1 MRSRFP
7 NLGTRAN
14 KYFLYLVRRE
24 ALGIRG
30 EDSPVTARGEAGWFL
45 VYSVSAFL
53 YRLFIVVT
61 ICLFIATKLFFLGV
75 MLALVSIFHSI
86 VWPIIK
92 GIRYFLTHA
101 GLRGH
106 RARGLGVFGAG
117 MAMIC
122 GVVLYLPLPYSTI
135 SQGVVQLPESSF
147 VRALGNGFVS
157 AVNVRPGQA
166 VTQGTSLIEMQDMVL
181 HGRLEAQRKV
191 LGEIVARK
199 RAAEM
204 SDRVQAR
211 LLAEQIRYAQADIAS
226 TERQLRELTIHSG
239 KSGRIIVPRA
249 GDLVGRFVTKGEIL
263 AYVMN
268 PEDLVVRVVVD
279 QDDVDLVRQRT
290 NRITVRRVEDLH
302 NVVEARIVREVP
314 MAQTVLPSAALSTDG
329 GGDIVFAGDVEAP
342 RTFEGM
348 FNFDLALSDT
358 RGAGFV
364 GTRVYVRFDHGT
376 AAPGLRLARQLRQ
389 VFLTHFKI

>member
-1 MRSRFP
+1 MTEALLASLAMVFWVLAEPGLARTIAFNVILIGGVSTVLFNGNPLLRFDGYYALCDALEIP

-24 ALGIRG
+24 ALGTRG

-122 GVVLYLPLPYSTI
+122 GVVLYLPLPYGTI

-157 AVNVRPGQA
+157 VVNVRPGQA

-211 LLAEQIRYAQADIAS
+211 LLAEQIRHAQADIAS

-302 NVVEARIVREVP
+302 NVVRAGAR
-314 MAQTVLPSAALSTDG
+314 
-329 GGDIVFAGDVEAP
+329 
-342 RTFEGM
+342 
-348 FNFDLALSDT
+348 
-358 RGAGFV
+358 
-364 GTRVYVRFDHGT
+364 
-376 AAPGLRLARQLRQ
+376 APGCAVARRYGRGQA
-389 VFLTHFKI
+389 